1 MISSSSNGAPSL
13 RVENLVKRYRER
25 VVVNG
30 VSLTVRAGEVVG
42 LLGPNGAGK
51 TTTFYMI
58 VGLARPN
65 EGKVFLGE
73 RDITRWAMHQRARRG
88 IGYLAQEPSI
98 FKKLTVEQNLQ
109 AVLEFT
115 GASWQE
121 QRAIIERLLTEL
133 DIAHLRHQKGYTLS
147 GGERRR
153 TEIARTLVTS
163 PSFILLD
170 EPFTGV
176 DPLTVQEIQTIIAAL
191 KQQGIGILITDHNVR
206 DTLEITDRA
215 YIMFDGKI
223 LTSGTPQEILADP
236 RARKHYLGD
245 RYSS

>member
-1 MISSSSNGAPSL
+1 MSSSQNGARAI

-25 VVVNG
+25 TVVNG
-30 VSLTVRAGEVVG
+30 VSLTVQPGEVVG

-65 EGKVFLGE
+65 GGKVFLGE
-73 RDITRWAMHQRARRG
+73 QDITRWAMHQRARHG

-109 AVLEFT
+109 AVLELT
-115 GASWQE
+115 GASNRERQ
-121 QRAIIERLLTEL
+121 ATIEKLLTEL
-133 DIAHLRHQKGYTLS
+133 DIANLRHQKGYTLS

-163 PSFILLD
+163 PAFILLD
-170 EPFTGV
+170 EPFTGI
-176 DPLTVQEIQTIIAAL
+176 DPMAVQEIQTIVARL

-206 DTLEITDRA
+206 DTLDITDRA

-223 LTSGTPQEILADP
+223 LTSGTSAEILNDP
-236 RARKHYLGD
+236 IAKEYYLGD

>member
-1 MISSSSNGAPSL
+1 MPSSQNGSRAL
-13 RVENLVKRYRER
+13 RAENLVKRYRER
-25 VVVNG
+25 TVVNG
-30 VSLTVRAGEVVG
+30 VSLTVQPGEVVG

-65 EGKVFLGE
+65 GGKVFLGE
-73 RDITRWAMHQRARRG
+73 RDITRWAMHQRARHG

-109 AVLEFT
+109 AVLELT
-115 GASWQE
+115 GTPKQE
-121 QRAIIERLLTEL
+121 RQAIVEKLLTEL
-133 DIAHLRHQKGYTLS
+133 DIASLRHQKGYTLS
-147 GGERRR
+147 TGERRR

-163 PSFILLD
+163 PAFILMD
-170 EPFTGV
+170 EPFTNL
-176 DPLTVQEIQTIIAAL
+176 DPKTVEEIQAIITQL
-191 KQQGIGILITDHNVR
+191 KQQGIGIVITDHRVR
-206 DTLEITDRA
+206 ETLEITDRA

-223 LTSGTPQEILADP
+223 LTAGTSEEILNDP
-236 RARKHYLGD
+236 MAREHYLGD

>member
-1 MISSSSNGAPSL
+1 MSSSQNGSRAI

-25 VVVNG
+25 TVVNG
-30 VSLTVRAGEVVG
+30 VSLTVQPGEVVG

-58 VGLARPN
+58 VGLARPSG
-65 EGKVFLGE
+65 GKVFLGE
-73 RDITRWAMHQRARRG
+73 RDITRWAMHQRARHG

-109 AVLEFT
+109 AVLELT
-115 GASWQE
+115 GASKRE
-121 QRAIIERLLTEL
+121 RRATIEKLLAEL
-133 DIAHLRHQKGYTLS
+133 DIANLRHQKGYTLS

-153 TEIARTLVTS
+153 TEIARTLVTV

-170 EPFTGV
+170 EPFTGI
-176 DPLTVQEIQTIIAAL
+176 DPRAVQEIQTIVAGL
-191 KQQGIGILITDHNVR
+191 KKQGIGILITDHSVR
-206 DTLEITDRA
+206 ETLEITDRA

-223 LTSGTPQEILADP
+223 LTSGTSEEILNDP
-236 RARKHYLGD
+236 IAKEHYLGD

>member
-1 MISSSSNGAPSL
+1 I
-13 RVENLVKRYRER
+13 
-25 VVVNG
+25 
-30 VSLTVRAGEVVG
+30 
-42 LLGPNGAGK
+42 
-51 TTTFYMI
+51 
-58 VGLARPN
+58 GLARPN
-65 EGKVFLGE
+65 GGKVFLGE
-73 RDITRWAMHQRARRG
+73 QDITRWAMHQRARHG

-115 GASWQE
+115 GASKRE
-121 QRAIIERLLTEL
+121 QQAIIERLLTEL

-176 DPLTVQEIQTIIAAL
+176 DPLTVQEIQSIIAAL

-206 DTLEITDRA
+206 DTLDITDRA

-223 LTSGTPQEILADP
+223 LTSGTPQEILKDP
-236 RARKHYLGD
+236 RAREHYLGD
-245 RYSS
+245 RYAS